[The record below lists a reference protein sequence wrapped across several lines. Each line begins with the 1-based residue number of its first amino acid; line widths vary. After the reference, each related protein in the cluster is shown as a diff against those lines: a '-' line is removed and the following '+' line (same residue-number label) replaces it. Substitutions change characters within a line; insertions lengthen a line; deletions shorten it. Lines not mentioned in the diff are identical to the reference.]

1 MSYDSGPPVLVE
13 SSGTDFGMGGR
24 RVEGV
29 TMVTGGDEHG
39 ILTGKNVEG
48 LGLKVGDTVR
58 LIPGHIDPTVNMH
71 EFLMVVDGGEGEGQ
85 GEEPKVVE
93 IWPISGRGA
102 GL

>member
-1 MSYDSGPPVLVE
+1 
-13 SSGTDFGMGGR
+13 
-24 RVEGV
+24 
-29 TMVTGGDEHG
+29 MVTGGDEHG

-93 IWPISGRGA
+93 IFLGQIYNSAFCEKYTQDVEIWF
-102 GL
+102 